1 MFCKIPN
8 NFQQIFNK
16 TIFNKYSTKIFN
28 NIQQI
33 FRKQLDIIDID
44 KLLA

>member
-8 NFQQIFNK
+8 N
-16 TIFNKYSTKIFN
+16 
-28 NIQQI
+28 IQQI
-33 FRKQLDIIDID
+33 NDPVLFRKQLDIIDID